1 MTMHNNET
9 EISSESHDSDSF
21 SDFYKAY
28 GNRKLDDFSRSY
40 KYSPK
45 TVADLKTQAIVT
57 YLKELDERVSF
68 LEESQKVGPW
78 D

>member
-1 MTMHNNET
+1 MHNKET

-28 GNRKLDDFSRSY
+28 GNRTLTSY
-40 KYSPK
+40 QASKYSPK
-45 TVADLKTQAIVT
+45 TVADLKIQAVVT

>member
-1 MTMHNNET
+1 MHNKET
-9 EISSESHDSDSF
+9 ENSSESHDSNSF

-28 GNRKLDDFSRSY
+28 GNRTLTSY
-40 KYSPK
+40 QVSKYAPK
-45 TVADLKTQAIVT
+45 TVADLKIQAIVA

-68 LEESQKVGPW
+68 LEGNTNEPGW